1 VAFLLMISF
10 TVTLLPIVLYT
21 GAINL
26 ESIFDVSEV
35 LSVSRTEGI
44 WVTVLVIGVIGSV
57 YAIFGGLKA
66 VAYSDSINA
75 IGLAIGGLL
84 VPAFALWEI
93 GNGDILGGFTKVYEA
108 VPEKFN

>member
-1 VAFLLMISF
+1 MGLTTIPEYIQNRFDDLTKTIVALLLMVSF

-35 LSVSRTEGI
+35 LSISRAEGI
-44 WVTVLVIGVIGSV
+44 WITVLVIGVVGSV

-66 VAYSDSINA
+66 IAYSK
-75 IGLAIGGLL
+75 IGRAH
-84 VPAFALWEI
+84 V
-93 GNGDILGGFTKVYEA
+93 
-108 VPEKFN
+108 